1 MNLPSL
7 AFQNWDYNTYKLL
20 PLKYFIFFKQKDP
33 FSENMRIRLYQ
44 LFLFLFPFISS
55 KAQIYDKLV
64 WSDEFD
70 YYGPVSDAKWFHQT
84 LLPIAGGWYNGE
96 QQHYTN
102 RIDNSYVSSSTL
114 KIVAKKESF
123 TDQNVTKS
131 YTSARL
137 NSKFKFKYGRIE
149 FRAKLPS
156 GVGTWPALWMLGSN
170 IDENGA
176 FWDNQ
181 GLGTTP
187 WPACGEID
195 IMEHWGSNQN
205 YVQSAIHTPSSYGAT
220 VNLGGQIIPT
230 ASNDFHVYALEW
242 SPEKLVFSVDSVVH
256 YTYNP
261 AVKNS
266 SNWPFDA
273 DQYLLLNIA
282 IQQNISASFLQSTLE
297 IDYVRIYQ
305 EKANQITIIEQ
316 SNKDLY
322 FPNPVTNQLN
332 IILNNTFQQQVSV
345 SIYASNGELIKSEN
359 LKLNNNIICL
369 DNLAYLSKGLYYI
382 SYELNNQSY
391 GFKMVKD

>member
-1 MNLPSL
+1 M
-7 AFQNWDYNTYKLL
+7 
-20 PLKYFIFFKQKDP
+20 I
-33 FSENMRIRLYQ
+33 
-44 LFLFLFPFISS
+44 FPFTSS

-70 YYGPVSDAKWFHQT
+70 YYGPVSDANWFHQT
-84 LLPIAGGWYNGE
+84 ILPVSGGWYNGE
-96 QQHYTN
+96 LQHYTN
-102 RIDNSYVSSSTL
+102 RTDNSYVSSSTL

-123 TDQNVTKS
+123 TDQNFTKS

-176 FWDNQ
+176 YWDNQ

-195 IMEHWGSNQN
+195 IMEHWGTNQN

-230 ASNDFHVYALEW
+230 ASSEFHVYALEW

-261 AVKNS
+261 TLKNAS
-266 SNWPFDA
+266 TWPFDA
-273 DQYLLLNIA
+273 EQYLLLNIA
-282 IQQNISASFLQSTLE
+282 IQPSISASFTQSTME

-305 EKANQITIIEQ
+305 EKANQITKTEY
-316 SNKDLY
+316 SNNSLY
-322 FPNPVTNQLN
+322 YPNPVNNQLN
-332 IILNNTFQQQVSV
+332 ITLQNTFDQQVSI
-345 SIYASNGELIKSEN
+345 SIYSTNGELLKVEN
-359 LKLNNNIICL
+359 LKINNNIICL
-369 DNLAYLSKGLYYI
+369 DNLGCLSKGLYYI
-382 SYELNNQSY
+382 SYELNNLSY
-391 GFKMVKD
+391 GFKMIKD